1 MSRTVGLA
9 LVALFAVAT
18 TSADA
23 GGWGPPWR
31 TSGYG
36 YSVTYYYPVA
46 VAVVPYYCAPAP
58 VYVRPVPIYGNGYA
72 QPQPAPPSGTGE
84 PPLLKKPMA
93 PPDVIESKSFSPGG
107 TRGVKVGFWNITG
120 RDVKLTINGKTH
132 VLPRDRSLTLNV
144 GREFSWQVDGQP
156 TQEER
161 LAEEKASHEI
171 VLR

>member
-1 MSRTVGLA
+1 MSRTAGLA
-9 LVALFAVAT
+9 LVAFFAVAT

-93 PPDVIESKSFSPGG
+93 PPRFSPLLTRMSTVG
-107 TRGVKVGFWNITG
+107 TQRRMPAAKAKIDTSTLLVNTLVANSADGFS
-120 RDVKLTINGKTH
+120 V
-132 VLPRDRSLTLNV
+132 
-144 GREFSWQVDGQP
+144 
-156 TQEER
+156 
-161 LAEEKASHEI
+161 
-171 VLR
+171 